1 MKTLYIIHMPK
12 QPSTRLIDQSKGG
25 FAYYLSDEQLAAY
38 ARLTPYERLRWVDEI
53 RLFTLMART
62 PETAERQER
71 LRRGETI
78 VPLTG

>member
-1 MKTLYIIHMPK
+1 MTTMQKK
-12 QPSTRLIDQSKGG
+12 EKGG
-25 FAYYLSDEQLAAY
+25 FGYDVSDEQLEAFAKLTLFQ
-38 ARLTPYERLRWVDEI
+38 RLQWVEEA

-78 VPLTG
+78 VPEN

>member
-1 MKTLYIIHMPK
+1 MTSGHRKE
-12 QPSTRLIDQSKGG
+12 QGG
-25 FAYYLSDEQLAAY
+25 FGYDVSDEQIEAFSKLTLLQ
-38 ARLTPYERLRWVDEI
+38 RLQWVEEA

-78 VPLTG
+78 VQD

>member
-1 MKTLYIIHMPK
+1 MPK
-12 QPSTRLIDQSKGG
+12 TSTKLAGG
-25 FAYYLSDEQLAAY
+25 YNYHVSDEQLEAF
-38 ARLTPYERLRWVDEI
+38 ARLSPYERLKWVDEM

-78 VPLTG
+78 VPE

>member
-1 MKTLYIIHMPK
+1 MPRT
-12 QPSTRLIDQSKGG
+12 STRPAGG
-25 FAYYLSDEQLAAY
+25 YTYHVSDEQLAAF
-38 ARLTPYERLRWVDEI
+38 ARLSPYERLKWVDEM

-78 VPLTG
+78 VPD